1 MESLGSPPAPCPQSV
16 RIPLKALKEGGQVTH
31 TPHSQAS
38 AMGAGKEQGGLVRTR
53 NNERENWPCRVSFE
67 FPKEIGASQIVPE
80 IEL

>member
-1 MESLGSPPAPCPQSV
+1 MSSERKDSSQSP
-16 RIPLKALKEGGQVTH
+16 EGRRPGHTLPTAMSH
-31 TPHSQAS
+31 TPHSQTS
-38 AMGAGKEQGGLVRTR
+38 AMGARKEQGGLVRTR